1 MEHYYS
7 VFIDRV
13 AQGRKIKP
21 ERVREIAGG
30 RVYTGTKA
38 RKIGLVD
45 QYGGLL
51 EAIEEAARQA
61 GLEPNRYAVEFS
73 ERALGKR
80 SLIDLVSASREE
92 NTVARAWEYIESV
105 RKLSRL
111 PLALMPQWY
120 EVYP

>member
-1 MEHYYS
+1 MGLS
-7 VFIDRV
+7 
-13 AQGRKIKP
+13 A
-21 ERVREIAGG
+21 AL
-30 RVYTGTKA
+30 
-38 RKIGLVD
+38 IGCSNLL
-45 QYGGLL
+45 LL
-51 EAIEEAARQA
+51 EAATAAEAFRTSHAAAQPTQVKDFDFWLSFCAEEAAQQA